1 MYRLRRPLEESRQV
15 ITPPDTEKFPKQ
27 CKRFVVVEAQ
37 VAENFDRF
45 KKKIHK
51 EK

>member
-1 MYRLRRPLEESRQV
+1 VQ
-15 ITPPDTEKFPKQ
+15 
-27 CKRFVVVEAQ
+27 KRFVVVEAQ